1 MLPVAI
7 LAGGLATRLRP
18 LTTTIPKSL
27 VEVAGRPF
35 IAWQL
40 DQMREQGVER
50 VVLCI
55 GHLGEQIEQ
64 VVGDGHAFGLE
75 VRYSPDGPRLLG
87 TGGALRQALNLLG
100 PTFFV
105 LYGDSFLPI
114 DFAAV
119 QRTHERSGQP
129 ALMTVMKNGNRWDT
143 SNVLFDKGR
152 LLAYDK
158 RARSPDMAHID
169 YGLGVLSAS
178 VLTRRSGTFDLAD
191 VYQELARLGQLA
203 GLEVH
208 QRFYEIGSHDGLRD
222 TCNYFLSREP
232 A

>member
-1 MLPVAI
+1 
-7 LAGGLATRLRP
+7 
-18 LTTTIPKSL
+18 
-27 VEVAGRPF
+27 
-35 IAWQL
+35 
-40 DQMREQGVER
+40 
-50 VVLCI
+50 
-55 GHLGEQIEQ
+55 
-64 VVGDGHAFGLE
+64 
-75 VRYSPDGPRLLG
+75 
-87 TGGALRQALNLLG
+87 
-100 PTFFV
+100 
-105 LYGDSFLPI
+105 
-114 DFAAV
+114 
-119 QRTHERSGQP
+119 
-129 ALMTVMKNGNRWDT
+129 MKNGNRWDT